1 MHAYTTSISMV
12 WLINTPILGVGL
24 LLGASMSQYILEGCV
39 WILIIMM
46 LLAVLFLRPYTLKR
60 TVVRSEQPK
69 EQDVEAGEATN
80 TEKIVEKDASPLAAA
95 PAAGNDEVATAEAR
109 RSISKTRTSDGG
121 DDVGTISEEPEV
133 TKQ

>member
-1 MHAYTTSISMV
+1 M
-12 WLINTPILGVGL
+12 
-24 LLGASMSQYILEGCV
+24 

-60 TVVRSEQPK
+60 TVVRSERPK

-80 TEKIVEKDASPLAAA
+80 TEKIVENDASPLAAA